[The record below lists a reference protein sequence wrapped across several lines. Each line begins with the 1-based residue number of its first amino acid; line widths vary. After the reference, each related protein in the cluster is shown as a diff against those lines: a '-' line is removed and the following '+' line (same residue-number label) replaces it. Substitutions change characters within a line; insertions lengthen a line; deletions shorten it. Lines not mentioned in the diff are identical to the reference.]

1 LVRISAGTRLI
12 TISAIRIRDGTGI
25 TIVEARMVGIDH
37 RIRAVGPVAGP
48 AMVVPAMVV
57 PVMIDPAMGGLVI
70 QMGGPV
76 VPLHLVL
83 RMDQSRARVST
94 KRGAV

>member
-37 RIRAVGPVAGP
+37 RIRVVGPAAG
-48 AMVVPAMVV
+48 PAMVV

>member
-1 LVRISAGTRLI
+1 MI

-25 TIVEARMVGIDH
+25 TIVEARMVGIDR
-37 RIRAVGPVAGP
+37 RIRVVGPAL
-48 AMVVPAMVV
+48 VVPAMVV